1 MAARTLEEFV
11 DAVRGYVEARAAEHA
26 DDRWWVLEPTL
37 LSERRGVLHAGE
49 LRAAPDAL
57 RTLRREG
64 PAGLP
69 AVLGV
74 RRAALALHVDLL
86 RGTSV
91 EPAIVL
97 VIVTPLLTAIQSAPV
112 MRTDLGHA
120 AAGDVG
126 AGGARRRRRAL
137 GGGRTGLRARRT
149 SGAPRPRGAWSRGAA
164 PECVVQRR
172 FQAAPPRRE
181 Q

>member
-1 MAARTLEEFV
+1 MAARSLEEFV
-11 DAVRGYVEARAAEHA
+11 DAVRAHVEARAAEHA
-26 DDRWWVLEPTL
+26 DDRWWVLEPAL

-86 RGTSV
+86 RGTRV

-112 MRTDLGHA
+112 ERTDLGTPRLGPWAPAELDDDDVRA
-120 AAGDVG
+120 AVAGL
-126 AGGARRRRRAL
+126 A
-137 GGGRTGLRARRT
+137 
-149 SGAPRPRGAWSRGAA
+149 
-164 PECVVQRR
+164 
-172 FQAAPPRRE
+172 
-181 Q
+181 